1 MLVLFRTKT
10 FIKDYKKTRF
20 SDKLYTKYILYI
32 SILLNNNK
40 LPIEAKNH
48 NLTGNL
54 IGYKEFHLSGDLLII
69 YQIDEK
75 YLKLIRIGT
84 HSELFK

>member
-40 LPIEAKNH
+40 LPTEAKNH

>member
-1 MLVLFRTKT
+1 
-10 FIKDYKKTRF
+10 
-20 SDKLYTKYILYI
+20 
-32 SILLNNNK
+32 LLNNNK
-40 LPIEAKNH
+40 LPTEAKNH